1 MFCHFFKI
9 HVYGQENNI
18 SRTINLLRIFISANT
33 IYTVRRYRGRAGVL
47 ETADADFSDI
57 LRPPWRIFAPRKLD
71 PLTFRRAPDSFVN
84 ERLLLSRR
92 SHGTAF
98 PFTFP
103 FTGRR
108 IYNVNSFIGDYI
120 IIRSSLTLL
129 HRDVQ
134 VRKKLLLVAVFC
146 RNIFVEIR
154 EIIYEMKNF
163 PKNINKL
170 NVNDSKLC
178 PLKIF
183 NVIFYKNFWIIYHL

>member
-1 MFCHFFKI
+1 MDKKI
-9 HVYGQENNI
+9 I
-18 SRTINLLRIFISANT
+18 SRGQL
-33 IYTVRRYRGRAGVL
+33 IYRGFLFPPIRFTRYADRGRAGVL

-92 SHGTAF
+92 LHGTAF

-120 IIRSSLTLL
+120 IICSSLTLL

-134 VRKKLLLVAVFC
+134 VRKELFLVAVFC
-146 RNIFVEIR
+146 WNIFVEIR

-183 NVIFYKNFWIIYHL
+183 NVIFYKNVWIFYHL